1 MVATEELD
9 DAVGLAISGD
19 DPVGLAISV
28 DDPVGLDISGD
39 RNPGFLCFVLR
50 FCLCL

>member
-1 MVATEELD
+1 MEGVKSQKEVVATEELD

-19 DPVGLAISV
+19 DPVGL
-28 DDPVGLDISGD
+28 DISGD
-39 RNPGFLCFVLR
+39 RNPGFLCLVLR